1 MNEFQHINFKIS
13 DLLDADSQLRS
24 FPNGFRHDP
33 ADLFERPVKSPIVPD
48 NGVRMLDC
56 LEQPVDKD
64 FHKRRIIN
72 HSWEPLEL
80 ELDSE
85 FWNIQYAEQ
94 QAKKAVGYDQLIVL
108 HSERSDASKQLE
120 NGVHWFANGYLCAEH
135 WYRLYKD
142 IRIVA
147 DYRPILT
154 RWICAN
160 RLIDTKREYRI
171 KFLNLLD
178 TGTGTYSLPDNDP
191 QTQRTPNEI
200 FPDNSVLPSQFDD
213 GANSSAWI
221 TVDKKTP
228 INSAFLHVV
237 TETVMDRI
245 HLTEKIFKPVV
256 LKQPFVLVGGTG
268 CLKYLQSYGFKTFD
282 NWWSED
288 YDSIIDDQERMQA
301 CADIVNWIGTK
312 DISELEQMRN
322 TMKDVLNYNYSWF
335 YNGFSKNCWD
345 ELLLNISNSVAGDC
359 SNRD

>member
-1 MNEFQHINFKIS
+1 MH
-13 DLLDADSQLRS
+13 DSLGRGQR
-24 FPNGFRHDP
+24 
-33 ADLFERPVKSPIVPD
+33 KYD
-48 NGVRMLDC
+48 NV
-56 LEQPVDKD
+56 
-64 FHKRRIIN
+64 RIIN

-80 ELDSE
+80 ELDAY
-85 FWNIQYAEQ
+85 FWDIQNKELLTKYHPEYI
-94 QAKKAVGYDQLIVL
+94 KYKHIGYNNLLVL
-108 HSERSDASKQLE
+108 HSEHSKSADQFD
-120 NGVHWFANGYLCAEH
+120 NSIHWFANGYLCAEH

-160 RLIDTKREYRI
+160 RLIDNKREYRI

-221 TVDKKTP
+221 IVNQDTP

-322 TMKDVLNYNYSWF
+322 TMKEVLNYNYNWF

-345 ELLLNISNSVAGDC
+345 ELLLNISNSVAGYC

>member
-33 ADLFERPVKSPIVPD
+33 ADLFEREFVVTLPK
-48 NGVRMLDC
+48 NGARMLDC
-56 LEQPVDKD
+56 FGIHVNKD
-64 FHKRRIIN
+64 FYKRRIIN

-85 FWNIQYAEQ
+85 FWNIQYTDRH
-94 QAKKAVGYDQLIVL
+94 AKFGGGYDQLIVL
-108 HSERSDASKQLE
+108 HSELSNSSKQLE

-160 RLIDTKREYRI
+160 RLIDNKRVYRI
-171 KFLNLLD
+171 EFLNRLD
-178 TGTGTYSLPDNDP
+178 TTTGTYSLPDNDP

-200 FPDNSVLPSQFDD
+200 FPDNSVLPRQFDD

-221 TVDKKTP
+221 TVNQETP

-237 TETVMDRI
+237 TETVIDRI
-245 HLTEKIFKPVV
+245 HLTEKIFKPIV
-256 LKQPFVLVGGTG
+256 LKQPFVLVGGAG

-301 CADIVNWIGTK
+301 CANIVNWIGTK

-322 TMKDVLNYNYSWF
+322 TMKEVLDYNYNWF